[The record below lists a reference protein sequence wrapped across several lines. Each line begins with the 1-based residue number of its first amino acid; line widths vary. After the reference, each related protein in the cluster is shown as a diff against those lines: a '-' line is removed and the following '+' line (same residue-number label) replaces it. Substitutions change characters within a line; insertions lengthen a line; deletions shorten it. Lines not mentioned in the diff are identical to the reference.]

1 VSDRHSDP
9 ASAETMAGA
18 LQTRPQMP
26 APLPDPD
33 RSLPLRDR
41 ILDVVALYPEP
52 RSAIVPALRLAQDEF
67 GWLPPEAFEQVAD
80 ATGFTP
86 ALCKSVASFYDMFRL
101 HPQGAHEI
109 CVCTN
114 VSCALVGAGDT
125 LRAFEEELGIKV
137 GETTEDGM
145 FTLRTVECYGG
156 CGWGPVV
163 SVDERYHEPVGPEE
177 VSGLLAGLREEAG

>member
-1 VSDRHSDP
+1 VDP
-9 ASAETMAGA
+9 ATQETLRGA
-18 LQTRPQMP
+18 VETRPAMP
-26 APLPDPD
+26 APLPPDD
-33 RSLPLRDR
+33 RSAPLRDR
-41 ILDVVALYPEP
+41 ILAVVALYPEP
-52 RSAIVPALRLAQDEF
+52 RSALIPALRLAQDEY
-67 GWLPPEAFEQVAD
+67 GWLSTEAFEQVAE

-101 HPQGAHEI
+101 RPGGVYEI

-125 LRAFEEELGIKV
+125 LRAFERELGV
-137 GETTEDGM
+137 EAGGTTADGL

-163 SVDERYHEPVGPEE
+163 SVNERYHEP
-177 VSGLLAGLREEAG
+177 LAAEQVPDLVAHLREEAR